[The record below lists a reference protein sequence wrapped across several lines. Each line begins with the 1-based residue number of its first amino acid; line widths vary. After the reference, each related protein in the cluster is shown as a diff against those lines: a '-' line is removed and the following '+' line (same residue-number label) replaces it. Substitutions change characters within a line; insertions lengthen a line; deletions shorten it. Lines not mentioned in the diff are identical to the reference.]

1 MSFLTPLAG
10 LVALAAV
17 LPVAAWLAGRNRV
30 GSARRALG
38 LEAPPGRSSVVRP
51 ALAAVGVA
59 LLGLAAAQPA
69 LDRSSSQKVRTD
81 AQALFVLDTSR
92 SMAASRTPT
101 SPSRLDRAVEAA
113 VQLRA
118 AIPRVP
124 SGIATLTD
132 RVLPDLLPVAGTT
145 GFDGVARRAVSIESP
160 PPRNTSVRATTYDA
174 LSEIAAG
181 NYFAPSAKRR
191 LVVLLT
197 DGESAP
203 VDAGAVARALPA
215 SRGYR
220 LVTVRFWGNDESV
233 FDANG
238 KPEAAYR
245 PDPSGGVILAGL
257 AAATGGSAFDEGR
270 LGAASSQ
277 LRNLAGAGPTATVPG
292 EARSRVPLAPYLVVA
307 ALVLLVASAI
317 SDPRQASFRSLRL
330 TRQ

>member
-10 LVALAAV
+10 LAALAAV
-17 LPVAAWLAGRNRV
+17 LPVAAWLGGRTRV

-51 ALAAVGVA
+51 ALAAAGVA

-69 LDRSSSQKVRTD
+69 LDRSSSQRVRTD

-92 SMAASRTPT
+92 SMAASRTPA
-101 SPSRLDRAVEAA
+101 SPTRLDRAVEAA

-118 AIPRVP
+118 AIPQVP

-132 RVLPDLLPVAGTT
+132 RVLPDLLPVAGTQS
-145 GFDGVARRAVSIESP
+145 FDGVARRAVSIESP
-160 PPRNTSVRATTYDA
+160 PPRSTSVRATTYDA
-174 LSEIAAG
+174 LTQIAAG

-203 VDAGAVARALPA
+203 VDAGRIARALPA
-215 SRGYR
+215 SKGYR
-220 LVTVRFWGNDESV
+220 FICVRFWGSDESV

-245 PDPSGGVILAGL
+245 PDPAGGAVLAGL
-257 AAATGGSAFDEGR
+257 AAANGGRSFPESR
-270 LGAASSQ
+270 LGAASSR
-277 LRNLAGAGPTATVPG
+277 LGALAGAGPTATVPG
-292 EARSRVPLAPYLVVA
+292 ETRTRVPLAPWLVAV

-317 SDPRQASFRSLRL
+317 SDPRQARSGDLRL